1 MKSIKLSRKTL
12 SFISALLISSL
23 CGTQYAFSV
32 YSTSVAER
40 LGFSSVQINTIGS
53 SANYGLFFFGPF
65 FGYIVDTYPSRIIP
79 MLASITI
86 FTGYFCLA
94 MTYQGYFPNSFL
106 LCVFYLL
113 LTGIASCAAHLSS
126 MGTISTNIK
135 SYRGIAFG
143 ASMALFGLTAFI
155 FSQINSLFFR
165 GDTYH
170 FLLFTAIT
178 TGVFIFIGSIFLVRV
193 PQEESHEE
201 IISPS
206 EENSSTSS
214 ASLNNE
220 ERTPLLSR
228 HEESDVRGRELFQNI
243 DAMILGLTLLLIGG
257 VGLMYMNNVG
267 AIVKSLYLSTSTHP
281 LLIDEEYFSSSLPSD
296 HDLNK
301 IQEYQN
307 FHVTLLSLFS
317 CSGRISVGLMS
328 DLSKNMYNVRRL
340 WFLLAASLYILIG
353 QILAGFMIKDL
364 NHLWISSTFIGFG
377 YGHLFG
383 ISPTITNEWFGKIQF
398 VLNWY
403 FISFG
408 GQLFNLFFGYNFDKH
423 KNDCS
428 GLSCYNTAFY
438 VSTIG
443 SMISLC
449 VVSTLLF
456 KRRNQI

>member
-1 MKSIKLSRKTL
+1 MDYFSLVHFLVI
-12 SFISALLISSL
+12 LLIL
-23 CGTQYAFSV
+23 IH
-32 YSTSVAER
+32 R
-40 LGFSSVQINTIGS
+40 
-53 SANYGLFFFGPF
+53 GLRD
-65 FGYIVDTYPSRIIP
+65 IDRIP

-126 MGTISTNIK
+126 MGTISANIK

-143 ASMALFGLTAFI
+143 ASMALF
-155 FSQINSLFFR
+155 
-165 GDTYH
+165 
-170 FLLFTAIT
+170 AIT

-353 QILAGFMIKDL
+353 QILAGFIIKDL

-398 VLNWY
+398 VLNWGIMAC

>member
-126 MGTISTNIK
+126 MGTISANIK

-143 ASMALFGLTAFI
+143 ASMALF
-155 FSQINSLFFR
+155 
-165 GDTYH
+165 
-170 FLLFTAIT
+170 AIT

-201 IISPS
+201 ITSPN

-328 DLSKNMYNVRRL
+328 DLSKNMYNLRRL

-398 VLNWY
+398 VLNWGIMAC